1 VQGRTET
8 KVLEKKEAA
17 HKISPRKDRNSPRR
31 DRRSPRR
38 DKSSTKDN
46 KSPKK
51 ESKSE
56 GRKTSDSP
64 SPSPPRRVLERSVD
78 DERDIKKEEKNK
90 DSKDKTKEKNPYSV
104 YEEKHGKKYDP
115 RRRSREREPRRRR
128 SKERDLKDE
137 MDEMK
142 RERMRARSRS
152 RERRRV
158 SDYDRY
164 GRRPFGR
171 SGRYSPRGSR
181 HASPSSW
188 EDKVESFL
196 QNTSTS
202 STLVEIT
209 PSGLLPQDFDPSKPP
224 PNLAAVVP
232 PDYALTDY
240 SDPILTPT
248 APSQP
253 IRLLTDVQTGQ
264 LIPQPNLAPV
274 PETSTY
280 PSTYQAPPTQPP
292 PDYEQT
298 VDITIAKEPQAM
310 EQQHQ
315 PVDEFVAM
323 NALNQENEK
332 NRKENKPLTLKE
344 KKKLEK
350 SRKEIWQ
357 FVAKKLIADPV
368 FCNKVKKKKTK
379 GVL

>member
-1 VQGRTET
+1 MG
-8 KVLEKKEAA
+8 
-17 HKISPRKDRNSPRR
+17 RKDRTSPKS
-31 DRRSPRR
+31 DKKSPRR
-38 DKSSTKDN
+38 DKHN
-46 KSPKK
+46 RSPKK
-51 ESKSE
+51 EHKSE
-56 GRKTSDSP
+56 GRKTSHSP

-78 DERDIKKEEKNK
+78 DEREDKKDDKIKEN
-90 DSKDKTKEKNPYSV
+90 
-104 YEEKHGKKYDP
+104 
-115 RRRSREREPRRRR
+115 
-128 SKERDLKDE
+128 RDLKDE
-137 MDEMK
+137 IDEMR

-152 RERRRV
+152 REHMRP
-158 SDYDRY
+158 SEYDRY
-164 GRRPFGR
+164 ARRPVGR
-171 SGRYSPRGSR
+171 SDRFSPRGTR
-181 HASPSSW
+181 APSPSSW

-202 STLVEIT
+202 TSLVEIT

-332 NRKENKPLTLKE
+332 NRKENKPL
-344 KKKLEK
+344 
-350 SRKEIWQ
+350 
-357 FVAKKLIADPV
+357 
-368 FCNKVKKKKTK
+368 
-379 GVL
+379 